1 MAKKSESSEK
11 RRVGRPRGST
21 RGPTMVTTLRL
32 PVALRAKIA
41 RIQRQGDVLLSQ
53 SQALEKALRR
63 GIASIEAD
71 ATTAKTSYMRASAG
85 TTTSGEAPMSCS
97 ACSGSP

>member
-1 MAKKSESSEK
+1 MRNEEMGTKSQDGGK

-21 RGPTMVTTLRL
+21 RGPTMVTTIRL

-41 RIQRQGDVLLSQ
+41 RIQRQGEVLLSQ

-71 ATTAKTSYMRASAG
+71 ES
-85 TTTSGEAPMSCS
+85 E
-97 ACSGSP
+97 

>member
-1 MAKKSESSEK
+1 MARKPQQGEK

-21 RGPTMVTTLRL
+21 RGPTMVTTIRL

-41 RIQRQGDVLLSQ
+41 RIQRQGDILLSQ

-63 GIASIEAD
+63 GIASLEAD
-71 ATTAKTSYMRASAG
+71 P
-85 TTTSGEAPMSCS
+85 EE
-97 ACSGSP
+97 